1 MAKKKPK
8 KKKRYIWH
16 SYFDAAHVLATAIAV
31 IFSFGEVMSGAGI
44 IMLASIAASAFVL
57 TYKYRHHLTT
67 LGTITLAYV
76 IAGVMSIGI
85 VMLLRLTGVAIIW
98 QAFVLLFGVSAL
110 LLLLNTFHPP
120 AVAFGMAFIIFTRNT
135 SEYVFVLFATLMI
148 LIAIRLIIYIVHE
161 HLDINDFF
169 QEFLREEK
177 FLVEE
182 EELIIKKAV
191 RRA

>member
-8 KKKRYIWH
+8 KKKRYVWH
-16 SYFDAAHVLATAIAV
+16 SYFDAAHILATAIAV

-44 IMLASIAASAFVL
+44 IMMASIAASGFVL

-67 LGTITLAYV
+67 LGTVTLGYIISSIV
-76 IAGVMSIGI
+76 SIGI
-85 VMLLRLTGVAIIW
+85 VMLFRALGVSILW
-98 QAFVLLFGVSAL
+98 QAFAVLIVVSAL
-110 LLLLNTFHPP
+110 LLALNTFHPP

-135 SEYVFVLFATLMI
+135 SEYVFVLFAALLI
-148 LIAIRLIIYIVHE
+148 LVAIRFIIYMIHD

-177 FLVEE
+177 YLVEE
-182 EELIIKKAV
+182 EGRIIKKAV